1 MAFKVRTQG
10 TYNGSKGGKVKAG
23 GGGAGVLWYQD
34 KTFTIATHQ
43 DQWLLASD
51 SHGSLSLSLSL
62 SNQSMNPTPEGKP
75 LRFLSVCSGMEA
87 ASIAFE
93 PLGWK
98 AVGFCEIDPFASA
111 VLAHRFPNTPNYGD
125 LTQHPQW
132 PISNGDV
139 DLIIGGPPCQAFSVA
154 GLRRGLAD
162 PRGNLTLTY
171 LGLVDRLRPEWVIY
185 ENVPGLLSVD
195 GGRTF
200 GTFLHALGQLGYG
213 WAYRIL
219 DAQHVGEC
227 RLHPHRRGWS
237 AVPQRRRRIFV
248 VARRGAGGWA
258 SAAEVLS
265 LREGLQRHLAAGG
278 KKRQGVAPDAGG
290 GAETGCW
297 WDGGQVSQTLDA
309 VLQKGQTM
317 PEKNRFPAVL
327 QPFRKSKRAQS
338 KTDDESWVEGQQSNT
353 LNNFDVGDTRTTHA
367 VVEPLAFSAKDNGA
381 DATTGISP
389 TLRSQNSVEGNQN
402 SSWSIA
408 IVQASELRLKG
419 QISEQS
425 TCPTLLANTKS
436 GDNDPLAVHA
446 ISFQPGNL
454 CRQAGADPSTTTF
467 PTLKCDAGDQ
477 APHVAT
483 AGFKW
488 HQGEQAGSIGYQ
500 EGVAPTI
507 TTVKEPA
514 VLHPV
519 VPLDGMN
526 LLSRLGEC
534 GETHSMQEFNP
545 ADPSFTL
552 RRGGMQHGILTPMA
566 VRRLTPNECLRL
578 QGFPDNWTNIPWKG
592 KTTAPDG
599 PQYKCAG
606 NSFAVPV
613 VRWIGTRIA
622 AQQ

>member
-1 MAFKVRTQG
+1 MIPTQP
-10 TYNGSKGGKVKAG
+10 
-23 GGGAGVLWYQD
+23 Q
-34 KTFTIATHQ
+34 
-43 DQWLLASD
+43 
-51 SHGSLSLSLSL
+51 
-62 SNQSMNPTPEGKP
+62 GKP

-98 AVGFCEIDPFASA
+98 AVGFCEIDSYASA
-111 VLAHRFPNTPNYGD
+111 VLATRFPNTPNYGD
-125 LTQHPQW
+125 LTQHTQW

-213 WAYRIL
+213 WAYRVL

-265 LREGLQRHLAAGG
+265 LREGVQRHLAAGG
-278 KKRQGVAPDAGG
+278 KKRQGFAPDAGG
-290 GAETGCW
+290 GAEAGCW

-327 QPFRKSKRAQS
+327 QPVKSHWEGSDIHPTLNQCHNIGSPGYSNQELFSQKGAGLVPIPIQDGRDIEKHQNGLGVGKPGDPAYTVDTTGSQAAGIPFRKAKRAQS
-338 KTDDESWVEGQQSNT
+338 TTDDESWVEGQQSNT
-353 LNNFDVGDTRTTHA
+353 LNNFDVGDSRVTG
-367 VVEPLAFSAKDNGA
+367 PLNV
-381 DATTGISP
+381 SP
-389 TLRSQNSVEGNQN
+389 TVVSRFGTGGGN
-402 SSWSIA
+402 
-408 IVQASELRLKG
+408 V
-419 QISEQS
+419 
-425 TCPTLLANTKS
+425 
-436 GDNDPLAVHA
+436 PLVNPEA
-446 ISFQPGNL
+446 ISFQPWNL

-477 APHVAT
+477 APHVA
-483 AGFKW
+483 
-488 HQGEQAGSIGYQ
+488 
-500 EGVAPTI
+500 
-507 TTVKEPA
+507 
-514 VLHPV
+514 HPV

-526 LLSRLGEC
+526 LLSRLGQC
-534 GETHSMQEFNP
+534 GETHSMQDFNP

-552 RRGGMQHGILTPMA
+552 RRGGVQHGVLTPMA

-592 KTTAPDG
+592 KPEGQAPDG

-622 AQQ
+622 AQP

>member
-1 MAFKVRTQG
+1 
-10 TYNGSKGGKVKAG
+10 
-23 GGGAGVLWYQD
+23 
-34 KTFTIATHQ
+34 
-43 DQWLLASD
+43 
-51 SHGSLSLSLSL
+51 
-62 SNQSMNPTPEGKP
+62 
-75 LRFLSVCSGMEA
+75 MEA
-87 ASIAFE
+87 ASIAWE

-125 LTQHPQW
+125 LTKYKQW
-132 PISNGDV
+132 PLEPGTIDV
-139 DLIIGGPPCQAFSVA
+139 LIGGPPCQAFSVA
-154 GLRRGLAD
+154 GLRKGLAD

-171 LGLVDRLRPEWVIY
+171 LGLVDHLRPEWVVY

-213 WAYRIL
+213 WAYRVL

-265 LREGLQRHLAAGG
+265 LREGVQRHLAAGG

-290 GAETGCW
+290 GAEEN
-297 WDGGQVSQTLDA
+297 LRA
-309 VLQKGQTM
+309 V
-317 PEKNRFPAVL
+317 A
-327 QPFRKSKRAQS
+327 FRKAKRAQS
-338 KTDDESWVEGQQSNT
+338 
-353 LNNFDVGDTRTTHA
+353 TT
-367 VVEPLAFSAKDNGA
+367 
-381 DATTGISP
+381 
-389 TLRSQNSVEGNQN
+389 
-402 SSWSIA
+402 
-408 IVQASELRLKG
+408 
-419 QISEQS
+419 
-425 TCPTLLANTKS
+425 
-436 GDNDPLAVHA
+436 DNDPLAVHA

-477 APHVAT
+477 APHVA
-483 AGFKW
+483 
-488 HQGEQAGSIGYQ
+488 
-500 EGVAPTI
+500 
-507 TTVKEPA
+507 
-514 VLHPV
+514 HPV

-534 GETHSMQEFNP
+534 GEEHSMQDFNP

-552 RRGGMQHGILTPMA
+552 RRGGVQHGVLTPMA

-578 QGFPDNWTNIPWKG
+578 QGFPDGWTNIPWKG
-592 KTTAPDG
+592 KPEGQAPDG

>member
-1 MAFKVRTQG
+1 MEPPLSFKVRTQG
-10 TYNGSKGGKVKAG
+10 VYNGAKGGRVKKG
-23 GGGAGVLWYQD
+23 FGGAGVLWYED
-34 KTFTIATHQ
+34 KTFTVAATQ

-62 SNQSMNPTPEGKP
+62 SDQSMIPTQPQGKP

-98 AVGFCEIDPFASA
+98 AVGFCEIDPYASA

-125 LTQHPQW
+125 LTQHTQW

-139 DLIIGGPPCQAFSVA
+139 DLLIGGPPCQAFSVA

-213 WAYRIL
+213 WAYRVL

-265 LREGLQRHLAAGG
+265 LREGVQRHLAAGG

-290 GAETGCW
+290 GAEEGGLPRTVGTICADSHPGAYTGQDAYTGRLIPSHW
-297 WDGGQVSQTLDA
+297 EGSDIHPTLNA
-309 VLQKGQTM
+309 CEHSGSPGYSNQELFSQKGAGLVPIPIQDGRDI
-317 PEKNRFPAVL
+317 EKHQNGLGVGKPGDPAYTV
-327 QPFRKSKRAQS
+327 
-338 KTDDESWVEGQQSNT
+338 D
-353 LNNFDVGDTRTTHA
+353 
-367 VVEPLAFSAKDNGA
+367 
-381 DATTGISP
+381 TTG
-389 TLRSQNSVEGNQN
+389 SQ
-402 SSWSIA
+402 A
-408 IVQASELRLKG
+408 A
-419 QISEQS
+419 
-425 TCPTLLANTKS
+425 
-436 GDNDPLAVHA
+436 A

-454 CRQAGADPSTTTF
+454 
-467 PTLKCDAGDQ
+467 
-477 APHVAT
+477 
-483 AGFKW
+483 
-488 HQGEQAGSIGYQ
+488 
-500 EGVAPTI
+500 APTI
-507 TTVKEPA
+507 GASGPPYSRTGNERVEAEALAITMNIYGGNKRKDRPEGGMYVRPEDTSKCLDAANGLNPTCSQGGTA
-514 VLHPV
+514 VL
-519 VPLDGMN
+519 
-526 LLSRLGEC
+526 
-534 GETHSMQEFNP
+534 
-545 ADPSFTL
+545 TL
-552 RRGGMQHGILTPMA
+552 MA

-578 QGFPDNWTNIPWKG
+578 QGFPDGWTNIPWKG
-592 KTTAPDG
+592 KPEGQAPDG

-622 AQQ
+622 AQP

>member
-1 MAFKVRTQG
+1 
-10 TYNGSKGGKVKAG
+10 
-23 GGGAGVLWYQD
+23 
-34 KTFTIATHQ
+34 
-43 DQWLLASD
+43 
-51 SHGSLSLSLSL
+51 
-62 SNQSMNPTPEGKP
+62 
-75 LRFLSVCSGMEA
+75 MEA

-125 LTQHPQW
+125 LTQYKQW
-132 PISNGDV
+132 PLEPGTIDV
-139 DLIIGGPPCQAFSVA
+139 LIGGCPCQAFSVA

-171 LGLVDRLRPEWVIY
+171 LGLIDHLRPEWVVY

-219 DAQHVGEC
+219 DAQYVGEC

-278 KKRQGVAPDAGG
+278 KKRQGVAHDAGG
-290 GAETGCW
+290 GAEE
-297 WDGGQVSQTLDA
+297 SLRA
-309 VLQKGQTM
+309 V
-317 PEKNRFPAVL
+317 A
-327 QPFRKSKRAQS
+327 FRKSKRAQS
-338 KTDDESWVEGQQSNT
+338 KTDDESWVKGQQSNT

-367 VVEPLAFSAKDNGA
+367 VVEPVAIQGTIIGRSENAGPQGTGA
-381 DATTGISP
+381 TEGGPMFTLTKTDIHGVAHIQQLYENHAQDSRVTG
-389 TLRSQNSVEGNQN
+389 
-402 SSWSIA
+402 
-408 IVQASELRLKG
+408 
-419 QISEQS
+419 
-425 TCPTLLANTKS
+425 
-436 GDNDPLAVHA
+436 
-446 ISFQPGNL
+446 
-454 CRQAGADPSTTTF
+454 
-467 PTLKCDAGDQ
+467 
-477 APHVAT
+477 PHD
-483 AGFKW
+483 
-488 HQGEQAGSIGYQ
+488 
-500 EGVAPTI
+500 VAPTVAAKFG
-507 TTVKEPA
+507 TGGGN
-514 VLHPV
+514 
-519 VPLDGMN
+519 VPLVG
-526 LLSRLGEC
+526 
-534 GETHSMQEFNP
+534 
-545 ADPSFTL
+545 
-552 RRGGMQHGILTPMA
+552 PMA

-578 QGFPDNWTNIPWKG
+578 QGFPDNHTNIPWKG
-592 KTTAPDG
+592 KPEGQAPDG

>member
-1 MAFKVRTQG
+1 M
-10 TYNGSKGGKVKAG
+10 
-23 GGGAGVLWYQD
+23 
-34 KTFTIATHQ
+34 
-43 DQWLLASD
+43 
-51 SHGSLSLSLSL
+51 
-62 SNQSMNPTPEGKP
+62 
-75 LRFLSVCSGMEA
+75 RFLSVCSGMEA

-98 AVGFCEIDPFASA
+98 AVGFCEIDPYASA

-125 LTQHPQW
+125 LTQHTQW

-290 GAETGCW
+290 GAEE
-297 WDGGQVSQTLDA
+297 SIRA
-309 VLQKGQTM
+309 V
-317 PEKNRFPAVL
+317 A
-327 QPFRKSKRAQS
+327 
-338 KTDDESWVEGQQSNT
+338 
-353 LNNFDVGDTRTTHA
+353 
-367 VVEPLAFSAKDNGA
+367 
-381 DATTGISP
+381 
-389 TLRSQNSVEGNQN
+389 
-402 SSWSIA
+402 
-408 IVQASELRLKG
+408 
-419 QISEQS
+419 
-425 TCPTLLANTKS
+425 
-436 GDNDPLAVHA
+436 
-446 ISFQPGNL
+446 FQPGNL
-454 CRQAGADPSTTTF
+454 CRQAGADPSTTSF

-545 ADPSFTL
+545 SDPSFTL
-552 RRGGMQHGILTPMA
+552 RRGGMQHGVLTPMA

-592 KTTAPDG
+592 KPTAPDG

-622 AQQ
+622 SLTQNETQAQQNNGQ

>member
-1 MAFKVRTQG
+1 M
-10 TYNGSKGGKVKAG
+10 
-23 GGGAGVLWYQD
+23 
-34 KTFTIATHQ
+34 
-43 DQWLLASD
+43 
-51 SHGSLSLSLSL
+51 
-62 SNQSMNPTPEGKP
+62 
-75 LRFLSVCSGMEA
+75 RFLSVCSGMEA

-98 AVGFCEIDPFASA
+98 AVGFCEIDSFASA
-111 VLAHRFPNTPNYGD
+111 VLATRFPNTPNYGD
-125 LTQHPQW
+125 LTKYKQW
-132 PISNGDV
+132 PIEPGTVDV
-139 DLIIGGPPCQAFSVA
+139 LIGGPPCQAFSVA

-171 LGLVDRLRPEWVIY
+171 LGLVDHLRPEWVVY

-265 LREGLQRHLAAGG
+265 LREGVQRHLAAGG
-278 KKRQGVAPDAGG
+278 KKRQSVAPDAGG
-290 GAETGCW
+290 GAHESGYIGGLDYELNPHGPNDVTGPLLRGSSS
-297 WDGGQVSQTLDA
+297 GGGHPL
-309 VLQKGQTM
+309 
-317 PEKNRFPAVL
+317 PAVA
-327 QPFRKSKRAQS
+327 FRKSKRAQS
-338 KTDDESWVEGQQSNT
+338 ETDDESWVEGQQSNT

-367 VVEPLAFSAKDNGA
+367 VVEPVAWTQNQRDEVRLLGDKAAALALPGTHQTNYIAEPKLYENHAQDSRVTGPHAVAPTVAAKFG
-381 DATTGISP
+381 TGG
-389 TLRSQNSVEGNQN
+389 GN
-402 SSWSIA
+402 
-408 IVQASELRLKG
+408 V
-419 QISEQS
+419 
-425 TCPTLLANTKS
+425 
-436 GDNDPLAVHA
+436 PLVNPEA

-454 CRQAGADPSTTTF
+454 CRQARADPSTTSF

-477 APHVAT
+477 APHVA
-483 AGFKW
+483 
-488 HQGEQAGSIGYQ
+488 
-500 EGVAPTI
+500 
-507 TTVKEPA
+507 
-514 VLHPV
+514 HPV

-526 LLSRLGEC
+526 LLSRLGKC
-534 GETHSMQEFNP
+534 GETHSMQDFNP
-545 ADPSFTL
+545 SDPQFTL
-552 RRGGMQHGILTPMA
+552 RRGGSQHGVLTPMA
-566 VRRLTPNECLRL
+566 VRMLTPNECLRL
-578 QGFPDNWTNIPWKG
+578 QGFPDNHTNIPWKG
-592 KTTAPDG
+592 KPEGQAPDG

-622 AQQ
+622 AQQLSK

>member
-1 MAFKVRTQG
+1 M
-10 TYNGSKGGKVKAG
+10 
-23 GGGAGVLWYQD
+23 
-34 KTFTIATHQ
+34 
-43 DQWLLASD
+43 
-51 SHGSLSLSLSL
+51 
-62 SNQSMNPTPEGKP
+62 
-75 LRFLSVCSGMEA
+75 RFLSVCSGMEA

-125 LTQHPQW
+125 LTKYKQW
-132 PISNGDV
+132 PLESGTVDV
-139 DLIIGGPPCQAFSVA
+139 LIGGPPCQAFSVA
-154 GLRRGLAD
+154 GLRKGLAD

-171 LGLVDRLRPEWVIY
+171 LGLVDHLRPEWVVY

-265 LREGLQRHLAAGG
+265 LREGVQRHLAAGG

-290 GAETGCW
+290 GAEK
-297 WDGGQVSQTLDA
+297 DGR
-309 VLQKGQTM
+309 KW
-317 PEKNRFPAVL
+317 PADT
-327 QPFRKSKRAQS
+327 AC
-338 KTDDESWVEGQQSNT
+338 T
-353 LNNFDVGDTRTTHA
+353 LNAAFGQKLGLEDQHALGGASLFVMSSGQANAAISENLAHTLNASHEAQTIINPIVIDRAAFNQGENAQYEPHIGEADVMDTVVARGPHA
-367 VVEPLAFSAKDNGA
+367 VGLPYSRTGNERVEAEA
-381 DATTGISP
+381 
-389 TLRSQNSVEGNQN
+389 
-402 SSWSIA
+402 
-408 IVQASELRLKG
+408 
-419 QISEQS
+419 
-425 TCPTLLANTKS
+425 
-436 GDNDPLAVHA
+436 HA

-477 APHVAT
+477 APHVAQPMAVHFDT
-483 AGFKW
+483 YN
-488 HQGEQAGSIGYQ
+488 Q
-500 EGVAPTI
+500 
-507 TTVKEPA
+507 TVS
-514 VLHPV
+514 
-519 VPLDGMN
+519 N
-526 LLSRLGEC
+526 I
-534 GETHSMQEFNP
+534 
-545 ADPSFTL
+545 SFTL
-552 RRGGMQHGILTPMA
+552 SCSASDANHTGTVFAPPMA

-578 QGFPDNWTNIPWKG
+578 QGFPDNHTNIPWKG
-592 KTTAPDG
+592 KPEGQAPDG

>member
-1 MAFKVRTQG
+1 M
-10 TYNGSKGGKVKAG
+10 
-23 GGGAGVLWYQD
+23 
-34 KTFTIATHQ
+34 
-43 DQWLLASD
+43 
-51 SHGSLSLSLSL
+51 
-62 SNQSMNPTPEGKP
+62 
-75 LRFLSVCSGMEA
+75 RFLSVCSGMEA
-87 ASIAFE
+87 ASIAWE

-125 LTQHPQW
+125 LTKYKQW
-132 PISNGDV
+132 PLEPGSVDV
-139 DLIIGGPPCQAFSVA
+139 LVGGPPCQAFSVA
-154 GLRRGLAD
+154 GLRKGLAD

-200 GTFLHALGQLGYG
+200 GTFLNALGQLGYG
-213 WAYRIL
+213 WAYRVL

-290 GAETGCW
+290 GAEEGCW

-327 QPFRKSKRAQS
+327 QPFRKAKRAQFT
-338 KTDDESWVEGQQSNT
+338 TDDESLVEGQQSNT

-367 VVEPLAFSAKDNGA
+367 VVEQQVYENHPNDSRVTGPLNV
-381 DATTGISP
+381 SP
-389 TLRSQNSVEGNQN
+389 TVVSRFGTGGGN
-402 SSWSIA
+402 
-408 IVQASELRLKG
+408 
-419 QISEQS
+419 
-425 TCPTLLANTKS
+425 
-436 GDNDPLAVHA
+436 
-446 ISFQPGNL
+446 
-454 CRQAGADPSTTTF
+454 
-467 PTLKCDAGDQ
+467 
-477 APHVAT
+477 
-483 AGFKW
+483 
-488 HQGEQAGSIGYQ
+488 
-500 EGVAPTI
+500 
-507 TTVKEPA
+507 
-514 VLHPV
+514 
-519 VPLDGMN
+519 VPLVG
-526 LLSRLGEC
+526 
-534 GETHSMQEFNP
+534 
-545 ADPSFTL
+545 
-552 RRGGMQHGILTPMA
+552 PMA

-578 QGFPDNWTNIPWKG
+578 QGFPDGWTNIPWKG
-592 KTTAPDG
+592 KPEGQAPDG

>member
-1 MAFKVRTQG
+1 
-10 TYNGSKGGKVKAG
+10 
-23 GGGAGVLWYQD
+23 
-34 KTFTIATHQ
+34 
-43 DQWLLASD
+43 
-51 SHGSLSLSLSL
+51 
-62 SNQSMNPTPEGKP
+62 MNPTPEGKP
-75 LRFLSVCSGMEA
+75 MRFLSVCSGMEA

-98 AVGFCEIDPFASA
+98 AVGFSEIDSFAAA
-111 VLAHRFPNTPNYGD
+111 VLATRFPNTPNYGD
-125 LTQHPQW
+125 LTQHTDPTKW
-132 PISNGDV
+132 PISAGDV

-171 LGLVDRLRPEWVIY
+171 LSLVDRLRPEWVVY

-265 LREGLQRHLAAGG
+265 LREGVQRHLAAGG

-290 GAETGCW
+290 GAEEGGLPRTVGTICADSHPGAYTGQDAYTGRLIPSNAPTEEGNPIVIDRAAFNQGENAQYDPHIGEADVMDTVVARGPHAIGVRDAGAIVPIQ
-297 WDGGQVSQTLDA
+297 DGRDIEKRQNGLGVGKPGDPAYTVDTTGSQA
-309 VLQKGQTM
+309 AGI
-317 PEKNRFPAVL
+317 
-327 QPFRKSKRAQS
+327 PFRKSKRAQS
-338 KTDDESWVEGQQSNT
+338 ETDDESWVEGQQSNT

-367 VVEPLAFSAKDNGA
+367 VVEPH
-381 DATTGISP
+381 
-389 TLRSQNSVEGNQN
+389 
-402 SSWSIA
+402 
-408 IVQASELRLKG
+408 IVQASELRLRG

-454 CRQAGADPSTTTF
+454 CRQARADPSTTTF

-477 APHVAT
+477 APHVAHPIAIQGT
-483 AGFKW
+483 IIGRSENAGP
-488 HQGEQAGSIGYQ
+488 QGVGATEGGPMFTLTKTDVH
-500 EGVAPTI
+500 GVA
-507 TTVKEPA
+507 
-514 VLHPV
+514 
-519 VPLDGMN
+519 
-526 LLSRLGEC
+526 
-534 GETHSMQEFNP
+534 MQ
-545 ADPSFTL
+545 
-552 RRGGMQHGILTPMA
+552 PMA

-578 QGFPDNWTNIPWKG
+578 QGFPDNHTNIPWKG
-592 KTTAPDG
+592 KPEGQAPDG

-622 AQQ
+622 AQP

>member
-1 MAFKVRTQG
+1 M
-10 TYNGSKGGKVKAG
+10 
-23 GGGAGVLWYQD
+23 
-34 KTFTIATHQ
+34 
-43 DQWLLASD
+43 
-51 SHGSLSLSLSL
+51 
-62 SNQSMNPTPEGKP
+62 
-75 LRFLSVCSGMEA
+75 RFLSVCSGMEA

-125 LTQHPQW
+125 LTKYKQW
-132 PISNGDV
+132 PLEPGTVDV
-139 DLIIGGPPCQAFSVA
+139 LIGGPPCQAFSVA

-171 LGLVDRLRPEWVIY
+171 LGLVDRLRPEWVVY

-290 GAETGCW
+290 GAEKGSW
-297 WDGGQVSQTLDA
+297 LDGGQVSQTLDA

-327 QPFRKSKRAQS
+327 QPVVIDRAAFNQGENAQYDPHIGEADVMDTVVARGPHAVGLPFRKPKRAQS
-338 KTDDESWVEGQQSNT
+338 TTDDESWVEGQQSNT

-367 VVEPLAFSAKDNGA
+367 VVEPY
-381 DATTGISP
+381 
-389 TLRSQNSVEGNQN
+389 
-402 SSWSIA
+402 

-477 APHVAT
+477 APHVA
-483 AGFKW
+483 
-488 HQGEQAGSIGYQ
+488 
-500 EGVAPTI
+500 
-507 TTVKEPA
+507 
-514 VLHPV
+514 HPV

-534 GETHSMQEFNP
+534 GETHSMQDFNP
-545 ADPSFTL
+545 SDPQFTL
-552 RRGGMQHGILTPMA
+552 RRGGVQHGVLTPMA

-578 QGFPDNWTNIPWKG
+578 QGFPDGWTNIPWKG
-592 KTTAPDG
+592 KPEGQAPDG

>member
-1 MAFKVRTQG
+1 M
-10 TYNGSKGGKVKAG
+10 
-23 GGGAGVLWYQD
+23 
-34 KTFTIATHQ
+34 
-43 DQWLLASD
+43 
-51 SHGSLSLSLSL
+51 
-62 SNQSMNPTPEGKP
+62 
-75 LRFLSVCSGMEA
+75 RFLSVCSGMEA

-125 LTQHPQW
+125 LTQYKQW
-132 PISNGDV
+132 PLEPGTIDV
-139 DLIIGGPPCQAFSVA
+139 LIGGCPCQAFSVA

-171 LGLVDRLRPEWVIY
+171 LGLIDHLRPEWVVY

-219 DAQHVGEC
+219 DAQYVGEC

-278 KKRQGVAPDAGG
+278 KKRQGVAHDAGG
-290 GAETGCW
+290 GAEE
-297 WDGGQVSQTLDA
+297 SLRA
-309 VLQKGQTM
+309 V
-317 PEKNRFPAVL
+317 A
-327 QPFRKSKRAQS
+327 FRKSKRAQS
-338 KTDDESWVEGQQSNT
+338 KTDDESWVKGQQSNT

-367 VVEPLAFSAKDNGA
+367 VVEPVAIQGTIIGRSENAGPQGTGA
-381 DATTGISP
+381 TEGGPMFTLTKTDIHGVAHIQQLYENHAQDSRVTG
-389 TLRSQNSVEGNQN
+389 
-402 SSWSIA
+402 
-408 IVQASELRLKG
+408 
-419 QISEQS
+419 
-425 TCPTLLANTKS
+425 
-436 GDNDPLAVHA
+436 
-446 ISFQPGNL
+446 
-454 CRQAGADPSTTTF
+454 
-467 PTLKCDAGDQ
+467 
-477 APHVAT
+477 PHD
-483 AGFKW
+483 
-488 HQGEQAGSIGYQ
+488 
-500 EGVAPTI
+500 VAPTVAAKFG
-507 TTVKEPA
+507 TGGGN
-514 VLHPV
+514 
-519 VPLDGMN
+519 VPLVG
-526 LLSRLGEC
+526 
-534 GETHSMQEFNP
+534 
-545 ADPSFTL
+545 
-552 RRGGMQHGILTPMA
+552 PMA

-578 QGFPDNWTNIPWKG
+578 QGFPDNHTNIPWKG
-592 KTTAPDG
+592 KPEGQAPDG

>member
-1 MAFKVRTQG
+1 M
-10 TYNGSKGGKVKAG
+10 
-23 GGGAGVLWYQD
+23 
-34 KTFTIATHQ
+34 
-43 DQWLLASD
+43 
-51 SHGSLSLSLSL
+51 
-62 SNQSMNPTPEGKP
+62 
-75 LRFLSVCSGMEA
+75 RFLSVCSGMEA

-125 LTQHPQW
+125 LTQYKQW
-132 PISNGDV
+132 PIEPGAIDV
-139 DLIIGGPPCQAFSVA
+139 LIGGPPCQAFSVA

-171 LGLVDRLRPEWVIY
+171 LGLVDHLRPEWVIY

-290 GAETGCW
+290 GAEE
-297 WDGGQVSQTLDA
+297 SLRA
-309 VLQKGQTM
+309 V
-317 PEKNRFPAVL
+317 A
-327 QPFRKSKRAQS
+327 
-338 KTDDESWVEGQQSNT
+338 
-353 LNNFDVGDTRTTHA
+353 
-367 VVEPLAFSAKDNGA
+367 
-381 DATTGISP
+381 
-389 TLRSQNSVEGNQN
+389 
-402 SSWSIA
+402 
-408 IVQASELRLKG
+408 
-419 QISEQS
+419 
-425 TCPTLLANTKS
+425 
-436 GDNDPLAVHA
+436 
-446 ISFQPGNL
+446 FQPGNL

-477 APHVAT
+477 APHVA
-483 AGFKW
+483 
-488 HQGEQAGSIGYQ
+488 
-500 EGVAPTI
+500 
-507 TTVKEPA
+507 
-514 VLHPV
+514 HPV

-526 LLSRLGEC
+526 LLSRLGKC

-552 RRGGMQHGILTPMA
+552 RRGGMQHGVLTPMA

-592 KTTAPDG
+592 KPTAPDG

-622 AQQ
+622 SLTQNETQAQQNNGQ

>member
-1 MAFKVRTQG
+1 M
-10 TYNGSKGGKVKAG
+10 
-23 GGGAGVLWYQD
+23 
-34 KTFTIATHQ
+34 
-43 DQWLLASD
+43 
-51 SHGSLSLSLSL
+51 
-62 SNQSMNPTPEGKP
+62 
-75 LRFLSVCSGMEA
+75 RFLSVCSGMEA

-98 AVGFCEIDPFASA
+98 AVGFCEIDPYASA

-290 GAETGCW
+290 GAEEGGLPRTVGTICADSHPGAYTGQDAYTGRLIPSHW
-297 WDGGQVSQTLDA
+297 EGSDIHPTLNQSAKGSGGVGASNQELFS
-309 VLQKGQTM
+309 QKGAYLVPGQPIPIHDQATRHAGKHGNKQDGKGNGLGVGK
-317 PEKNRFPAVL
+317 PGDPCPTLTRGDHHAVAI
-327 QPFRKSKRAQS
+327 PFRKAKRAQS
-338 KTDDESWVEGQQSNT
+338 
-353 LNNFDVGDTRTTHA
+353 
-367 VVEPLAFSAKDNGA
+367 
-381 DATTGISP
+381 
-389 TLRSQNSVEGNQN
+389 
-402 SSWSIA
+402 
-408 IVQASELRLKG
+408 
-419 QISEQS
+419 
-425 TCPTLLANTKS
+425 
-436 GDNDPLAVHA
+436 
-446 ISFQPGNL
+446 
-454 CRQAGADPSTTTF
+454 
-467 PTLKCDAGDQ
+467 
-477 APHVAT
+477 PHVA
-483 AGFKW
+483 
-488 HQGEQAGSIGYQ
+488 Q
-500 EGVAPTI
+500 
-507 TTVKEPA
+507 
-514 VLHPV
+514 
-519 VPLDGMN
+519 
-526 LLSRLGEC
+526 
-534 GETHSMQEFNP
+534 
-545 ADPSFTL
+545 
-552 RRGGMQHGILTPMA
+552 PMA

-578 QGFPDNWTNIPWKG
+578 QGFPDNHTNIPWKG
-592 KTTAPDG
+592 KPEGQAPDG

>member
-1 MAFKVRTQG
+1 M
-10 TYNGSKGGKVKAG
+10 
-23 GGGAGVLWYQD
+23 
-34 KTFTIATHQ
+34 
-43 DQWLLASD
+43 
-51 SHGSLSLSLSL
+51 
-62 SNQSMNPTPEGKP
+62 
-75 LRFLSVCSGMEA
+75 RFLSVCSGMEA

-125 LTQHPQW
+125 LTQHTQW

-265 LREGLQRHLAAGG
+265 LREGVQRHLAAGG

-290 GAETGCW
+290 GAEEGGLPRTVGTICADSHPGAYTGQDAYTGRLIPASVCATGEQTHCLTASSSKGATE
-297 WDGGQVSQTLDA
+297 DGTGRGSPIVIDRAAFNQGENAQYDPHI
-309 VLQKGQTM
+309 G
-317 PEKNRFPAVL
+317 PA
-327 QPFRKSKRAQS
+327 
-338 KTDDESWVEGQQSNT
+338 
-353 LNNFDVGDTRTTHA
+353 DVMDTVVARGPHA
-367 VVEPLAFSAKDNGA
+367 VGVRDAGAIVPIQDGRDIEKRQNGLGVGKPGDPA
-381 DATTGISP
+381 YTVDTTG
-389 TLRSQNSVEGNQN
+389 LQAAGV
-402 SSWSIA
+402 IA
-408 IVQASELRLKG
+408 IQGTIIGRSENAG
-419 QISEQS
+419 PQGVGATEGG
-425 TCPTLLANTKS
+425 PMFTLTKA
-436 GDNDPLAVHA
+436 DVH
-446 ISFQPGNL
+446 
-454 CRQAGADPSTTTF
+454 
-467 PTLKCDAGDQ
+467 
-477 APHVAT
+477 
-483 AGFKW
+483 
-488 HQGEQAGSIGYQ
+488 
-500 EGVAPTI
+500 GVA
-507 TTVKEPA
+507 
-514 VLHPV
+514 
-519 VPLDGMN
+519 
-526 LLSRLGEC
+526 
-534 GETHSMQEFNP
+534 MQ
-545 ADPSFTL
+545 
-552 RRGGMQHGILTPMA
+552 PMA

-578 QGFPDNWTNIPWKG
+578 QGFPDGWTNIPWKG
-592 KTTAPDG
+592 KPEGQAPDG

-622 AQQ
+622 SLTQNETQAHQNNGQ